1 MIISNFS
8 DVLTA
13 SSSEYVTYLEENMA
27 DNYRVE
33 TTRKRGRSPSKLVVK
48 LFLLDPDKNVTKVT
62 REIGST
68 KAISE
73 LQQKRY
79 GPPSKGKYN
88 LPTILECFLQIN
100 SHFED

>member
-33 TTRKRGRSPSKLVVK
+33 TTRKRGRSPSKLVVRP
-48 LFLLDPDKNVTKVT
+48 FLLDPDENVKKTTKK
-62 REIGST
+62 IGSS

-79 GPPSKGKYN
+79 GPPSNGKYN
-88 LPTILECFLQIN
+88 SQPLL
-100 SHFED
+100 